1 MCSKCVGGYRFFNWQ
16 LESVIIHACFV
27 VGWELRSNYDEFS
40 EFCRFYIRI
49 GLGNGIWL
57 RHCII
62 ICIYP
67 YVDVPFRENPNGT
80 YVASAS
86 PAALSIGSENQIPK
100 IFMQFPSME
109 TFSYQSCQSISLYFL
124 NLLHGLLRSCQ
135 SFFEILMRFIHC
147 WVKNRYWVC
156 TSVSKPLMSLYW
168 HLIKGKGSINECQMD
183 GLDSHMCLS
192 SLKLK

>member
-1 MCSKCVGGYRFFNWQ
+1 M
-16 LESVIIHACFV
+16 
-27 VGWELRSNYDEFS
+27 EFD
-40 EFCRFYIRI
+40 Y
-49 GLGNGIWL
+49 
-57 RHCII
+57 CII

-168 HLIKGKGSINECQMD
+168 HLIKGKDQIRLNSAWVITLVHKILNVTD
-183 GLDSHMCLS
+183 GGKNFLL
-192 SLKLK
+192 

>member
-1 MCSKCVGGYRFFNWQ
+1 MALGMEFDYGTASSFLHLPICRCTFSGKSKW
-16 LESVIIHACFV
+16 
-27 VGWELRSNYDEFS
+27 
-40 EFCRFYIRI
+40 
-49 GLGNGIWL
+49 
-57 RHCII
+57 
-62 ICIYP
+62 
-67 YVDVPFRENPNGT
+67 

-109 TFSYQSCQSISLYFL
+109 TFFYQSCQSISLCSLYFL

-168 HLIKGKGSINECQMD
+168 HLIKGKDQIRLN
-183 GLDSHMCLS
+183 
-192 SLKLK
+192 

>member
-1 MCSKCVGGYRFFNWQ
+1 MNKRFFNWQ

-80 YVASAS
+80 LHQLLPRHY
-86 PAALSIGSENQIPK
+86 PLGRK
-100 IFMQFPSME
+100 IRFPR
-109 TFSYQSCQSISLYFL
+109 FSCNFHRWKLFFYQSCQSISLCSLYFL

-168 HLIKGKGSINECQMD
+168 HLIKGKDQIRLN
-183 GLDSHMCLS
+183 
-192 SLKLK
+192 